1 MTTTTDE
8 PKVQCSPDLILVD
21 LDVDTAEEAIRALS
35 RRLEHA
41 GIVRSTFAE
50 SVISRE
56 KTYPTGLPTA
66 VPVAIP
72 HTDPEHCLRTGIAVG
87 LLRNPV
93 AFGAMGSQ
101 GQVHA
106 RIVFLLAITKPHS
119 QVAWLGRLVH
129 FFQEPGLLQ
138 ELEGAKTPQQVVG
151 ILNERLFARAVSV

>member
-1 MTTTTDE
+1 MATTADE
-8 PKVQCSPDLILVD
+8 PKVECNQDLILVD

-35 RRLEHA
+35 TLLEQA

-56 KTYPTGLPTA
+56 KSYPTGLPTT

-72 HTDPEHCLRTGIAVG
+72 HTDPDQCLRTGIAVG
-87 LLRNPV
+87 LLRKPV
-93 AFGAMGSQ
+93 VFGAMGSQ
-101 GQVHA
+101 GQIQA

-119 QVAWLGRLVH
+119 QVAWLGRLVQ

-138 ELEGAKTPQQVVG
+138 ELEGARTAQQVVA
-151 ILNERLFARAVSV
+151 ILQERLFARASSV